1 MNVLFVAVHTENRQV
16 RIKKYTIETKYI
28 YCNFC
33 VWNNWVKSCC
43 DWFKN
48 GWCSQ
53 ILCWLKKKKQK
64 NISCLLFFFQNC
76 YSQACVCCLPC
87 VTVPSILFRLF
98 YWFSFMIFSSVPL
111 CSSTSKNKYR
121 FQQIHQFRQKI
132 HFHVWLLFTRHKLSA
147 ASVKWKGRKAWNIVR
162 GSCGVRVCA
171 RCLMTELNTKFQKNL
186 QKTH

>member
-1 MNVLFVAVHTENRQV
+1 MFTNFVLA
-16 RIKKYTIETKYI
+16 
-28 YCNFC
+28 
-33 VWNNWVKSCC
+33 
-43 DWFKN
+43 
-48 GWCSQ
+48 
-53 ILCWLKKKKQK
+53 KKKNK

-162 GSCGVRVCA
+162 GSCVCECVHGA
-171 RCLMTELNTKFQKNL
+171 LWQSWIQNFKRTCKRLINIIKMKVISLAGWMI
-186 QKTH
+186 